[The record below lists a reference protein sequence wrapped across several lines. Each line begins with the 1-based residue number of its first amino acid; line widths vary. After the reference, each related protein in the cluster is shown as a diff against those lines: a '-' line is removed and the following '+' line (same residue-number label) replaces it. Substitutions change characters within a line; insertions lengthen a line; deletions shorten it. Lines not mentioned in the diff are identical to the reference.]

1 MDIAGTSVDDWLRG
15 CPLLFADDAGAT
27 EMAGSA
33 RLVCDIGTMLSWG
46 SSVGEAS
53 REGDSEV

>member
-1 MDIAGTSVDDWLRG
+1 MAGTSVDDWLRG
-15 CPLLFADDAGAT
+15 CPLFVADDAVAT

-33 RLVCDIGTMLSWG
+33 RLLCDIGTMLSWG
-46 SSVGEAS
+46 SSVEEAS